1 MTLSKISNHKA
12 AKIIN
17 TMVVVDKTTNNN
29 IRATNIKR
37 RIITEKRTTITEE
50 EVTIMVNKGI
60 IKMVDTKVSTIKMA
74 DTKVSTIRMADTKAS
89 TNRETISRIGAN
101 NTSNM
106 MKVKMLVNIM
116 RMMTMMTDL
125 EMKTSIMRN
134 REIKI
139 RANSSIIRLK
149 EARNRSLMMILTPLM
164 T

>member
-17 TMVVVDKTTNNN
+17 TMVVAAKTTNNN
-29 IRATNIKR
+29 IRATNIER